1 MMLCIKF
8 ASAGASAV
16 IPGACTPTGA
26 TERNAAY
33 GAAAGAAA
41 GAVIGNNTGAGDAG
55 QGAAIAA
62 VVGGLGGATKGWIG
76 SEDAMPRAS
85 RTRHTSATATATAMS
100 TPIIAIPTIV
110 TAGSCLPA

>member
-33 GAAAGAAA
+33 GG
-41 GAVIGNNTGAGDAG
+41 V
-55 QGAAIAA
+55 
-62 VVGGLGGATKGWIG
+62 GGATKGWIG
-76 SEDAMPRAS
+76 SEDCDAPGIEDQADERDSDGDGDVDAYD
-85 RTRHTSATATATAMS
+85 RYPNDRYRW
-100 TPIIAIPTIV
+100 
-110 TAGSCLPA
+110 

>member
-41 GAVIGNNTGAGDAG
+41 GAVIGNNTGDGDAG

-76 SEDAMPRAS
+76 SEDCDAPGIKDQANERDSDGDGHVDAYN
-85 RTRHTSATATATAMS
+85 RYPNNRYRW
-100 TPIIAIPTIV
+100 
-110 TAGSCLPA
+110 